1 MSQSQADVVRI
12 IGNVTAK
19 AQADSGYRDRY
30 VADPNGTLEQAGLRI
45 PPGLQFKVLVGN
57 PTNLNDLP
65 ENTQNLVHLVV
76 PVVGERVQDESL
88 STAASS
94 SCTGTA
100 STCFC
105 IPSCISCA
113 STASTNSC

>member
-1 MSQSQADVVRI
+1 LSQSQADVVKI

-19 AQADSGYRDRY
+19 AQADSSFRDQY
-30 VADPNGTLEQAGLRI
+30 VKNPNGTLSQAGLQI
-45 PPGLQFKVLVGN
+45 PSGLQFKVLVGN
-57 PTNLNDLP
+57 PANLNDLP
-65 ENTQNLVHLVV
+65 ENTKNLVHLIV
-76 PVVGERVQDESL
+76 PVVGEKVQDESL